1 MIMLS
6 SPKPA
11 FFETELKTRPRA
23 IRLLDKD
30 YVVWKSGSKS
40 YNVLFD
46 KCTHRSAKLSTGMI
60 VNNNIECPY
69 HGWQFNGCGR
79 CVKIPQ
85 APANSKLP
93 SSAIHMK
100 DTGYTAKVHDG
111 IVWMYPCG
119 ENSSEEVNTICR
131 LFNFSNN
138 PAYLL
143 TERAFDASYS
153 YFLQIENLLDPAHIN
168 FVHDGFQGD
177 KMNAGAIRLD
187 HMDVNRTFMS
197 ATFSHPGQNI
207 PRVQITF
214 WMPYVVEVSVY
225 NDDVVVRKNVIYV
238 IPTSENCCR
247 VLFRDVVVTKHIAP
261 QEPFSKAL
269 VQFVAHTDSY
279 KNINSNIVEDIF
291 NQDLCVLQG
300 QQANVGSY
308 FTTQYVL
315 PTESDR
321 LIVEYRKWAR
331 KTMCAM

>member
-1 MIMLS
+1 MIMLA

-11 FFETELKTRPRA
+11 FFEAELKTRPKA
-23 IRLLDKD
+23 IRLTEKD
-30 YVVWKSGSKS
+30 YVVWKSGKQS
-40 YNVLFD
+40 YNVLVD
-46 KCTHRSAKLSTGMI
+46 KCSHRSAKLSTGMI

-85 APANSKLP
+85 APANARLP
-93 SSAIHMK
+93 SSAIHIK
-100 DTGYTAKVHDG
+100 DTNYIAKAHDG
-111 IVWMYPCG
+111 VVWMYPCSKG
-119 ENSSEEVNTICR
+119 SNEEVNTICR
-131 LFNFSNN
+131 LFNFANN
-138 PAYLL
+138 PSYLL
-143 TERAFDASYS
+143 TERAFDAPYS
-153 YFLQIENLLDPAHIN
+153 YYLQIENLLDPAHIN

-177 KMNAGAIRLD
+177 KQNAGAISLD
-187 HMDVNRTFMS
+187 HIEVNGTFMS

-214 WMPYVVEVSVY
+214 WMPYGVEVSVY
-225 NDDVVVRKNVIYV
+225 NDDDVVRKNVIYV

-247 VLFRDVVVTKHIAP
+247 VLFRDVVVTKHISP

-269 VQFVAHTDSY
+269 VQFIAHTDSY
-279 KNINSNIVEDIF
+279 KNINANIVEDIF
-291 NQDLCVLQG
+291 NQDLSVLEG

-308 FTTQYVL
+308 QTSQYVL

-331 KTMCAM
+331 KTMKV